1 MIVLGDDMKKGFTLI
16 EVMAVI
22 LLIGLL
28 VVFAIP
34 TVVNQVGKKSEEVD
48 KITEEII
55 FSATELYMNHK
66 NIVISGNETYCEI
79 TLQKLINE
87 GYLDKSSAT
96 YASGNDIPTNRII
109 KVTKDTYSQNQYEL
123 VKTCE

>member
-1 MIVLGDDMKKGFTLI
+1 MKKGFTLI

-34 TVVNQVGKKSEEVD
+34 SVVNQVGKKSEEVD
-48 KITEEII
+48 QVTEEII
-55 FSATELYMNHK
+55 YAATELYMNHK
-66 NIVISGNETYCEI
+66 NIVVSGNEIYCEI
-79 TLQKLINE
+79 TLQELIDE

-96 YASGNDIPTNRII
+96 YASGNKIPTNRII
-109 KVTKDTYSQNQYEL
+109 KITKDLYNQNQYDL

>member
-1 MIVLGDDMKKGFTLI
+1 MKKGFTLV
-16 EVMAVI
+16 ELMAVV

-34 TVVNQVGKKSEEVD
+34 AVVNQVGKKSEEVD
-48 KITEEII
+48 QVTKEII
-55 FSATELYMNHK
+55 YSATELYVNQK
-66 NIVISGNETYCEI
+66 NITIATDQTYCEI

-87 GYLDKSSAT
+87 GYLDQSST
-96 YASGNDIPTNRII
+96 KYASGNEIPTNRII
-109 KVTKDTYSQNQYEL
+109 KVTKDEYNQNKYEL